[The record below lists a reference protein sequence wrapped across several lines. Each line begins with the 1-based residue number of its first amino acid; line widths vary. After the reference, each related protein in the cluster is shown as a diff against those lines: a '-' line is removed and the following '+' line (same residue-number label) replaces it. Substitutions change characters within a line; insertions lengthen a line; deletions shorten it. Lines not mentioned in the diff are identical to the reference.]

1 MYGIIGKSQ
10 PMQKLYKM
18 IERVSPANSTVLIQ
32 GESGTG
38 KELIA
43 RAIHNTSP
51 RRDQTLIPVNCGAI
65 PEDLLESEL
74 FGHVRGSFTGAAN
87 NRIGRF
93 ELANGSTLF
102 LDEIGD
108 MSPKLQVK
116 MLRVLQE
123 KVVEPVGA
131 VKPVKVDVRVI
142 AATHKDLEKEVAER
156 RFREDLFYRLNV
168 VPLHVPA
175 LRERSGDI
183 PMLVNHFLERA
194 IRLHDRPKV
203 TVPREIHEIFLNYA
217 WPGNVRE
224 LENLIERLTI
234 LSEGEVQIDDLPPKL
249 RIQVRQV
256 PVSRP
261 QEMTV
266 PEPPP
271 ESVPETEA
279 DRETE
284 PERENES
291 PASLD
296 AVQKMIAASTS
307 DLAQKLETGLD
318 FNGAVATFENQLIL
332 SALESTGWNKNKA
345 ARLLN
350 LNRTTLVEKIKK
362 KGLERLERM
371 DMED

>member
-1 MYGIIGKSQ
+1 MYGIIGKSL

-18 IERVSPANSTVLIQ
+18 IERVAPANSTVLIQ

-175 LRERSGDI
+175 LRERAGDI

-194 IRLHDRPKV
+194 IRLHDRLKV
-203 TVPREIHEIFLNYA
+203 TVTREIHEIFQNYT

-234 LSEGEVQIDDLPPKL
+234 LSEGEVQLDDLPPKL
-249 RIQVRQV
+249 RIQTRQV

-261 QEMTV
+261 LEEIV
-266 PEPPP
+266 VEPPP
-271 ESVPETEA
+271 ESAPDSEA
-279 DRETE
+279 DKDAE
-284 PERENES
+284 PEKETES

-296 AVQKMIAASTS
+296 AVQKMIAASTA
-307 DLAQKLETGLD
+307 DLAQKMETGLD